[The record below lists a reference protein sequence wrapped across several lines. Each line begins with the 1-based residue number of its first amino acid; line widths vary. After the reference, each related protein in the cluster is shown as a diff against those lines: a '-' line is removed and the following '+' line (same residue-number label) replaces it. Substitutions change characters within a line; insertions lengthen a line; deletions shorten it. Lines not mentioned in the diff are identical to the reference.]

1 MKRHDIEKS
10 EISWDRYKAF
20 HAIVGHGN
28 FVQFETGELAVRNWQ
43 IKPNHRHHY
52 PDLDVSLTSP
62 SDNMFRFK
70 LADGT
75 PCPIAWLT
83 MNTGSPHLFV
93 DHKTSRAVA
102 INSGHASS
110 NHKFADG
117 LPSHLQMARAWML
130 SDTAMPN
137 SAEKITISKPYKMSK
152 ERKHTCVELW
162 KICKVFEKVSPT
174 ERDKMDWNHKYKKL
188 DLNTLVGNV
197 AGSLD
202 ELLDKSVNEIFANMK
217 PAARSQLAMNGY
229 VPIRET
235 VDVDYVI
242 AERREK

>member
-1 MKRHDIEKS
+1 MKRYEVPKS
-10 EISWDRYKAF
+10 DISWDRYKAF

-28 FVQFETGELAVRNWQ
+28 FVQFETGELAVRNWS

-62 SDNMFRFK
+62 SDNTFRFT

-83 MNTGSPHLFV
+83 THAGSPHMLV

-102 INSGHASS
+102 VNKGQSHHDS
-110 NHKFADG
+110 KFADG
-117 LPSHLQMARAWML
+117 LPYHLTHARAWML
-130 SDTAMPN
+130 SDTAVPN
-137 SAEKITISKPYKMSK
+137 SAETITISRPYKMSK
-152 ERKHTCVELW
+152 ERKATLAELG
-162 KICKVFEKVSPT
+162 KICNVFDKVSPT
-174 ERDKMDWNHKYKKL
+174 ERSKMDWEHRHRKL
-188 DLNTLVGNV
+188 DLNTLVGSV

-217 PAARSQLAMNGY
+217 PAVRSQLAMNGY
-229 VPIRET
+229 MTIRENT
-235 VDVDYVI
+235 EVDYVI
-242 AERREK
+242 AERR